1 MPPARH
7 RFRNTRSMAWNA
19 APKFTMAP
27 SPWRKMV
34 VRQRRRALVGE
45 RADHADAALLVRLGH
60 VRDPPAAGA
69 PLDSDG
75 PRRAWQR
82 VRDRGAGRCSG
93 TRSFTGHRHAANV
106 RVLAHFVARASVGRG
121 VRPVHGP
128 KLDQK
133 FYDPIF
139 NFVKPKFTSGLPVLE
154 DLSSG
159 ITSSR
164 RSLPRAFSECRC
176 RDSVFEDAAGPGR
189 QSRNRLL
196 CGPIRDWA
204 GASNARSRP
213 H

>member
-1 MPPARH
+1 
-7 RFRNTRSMAWNA
+7 
-19 APKFTMAP
+19 
-27 SPWRKMV
+27 V
-34 VRQRRRALVGE
+34 ERRPEVHDGAVAVEEDGRGRVLVGE

-82 VRDRGAGRCSG
+82 VRGRGTGRCSR

-128 KLDQK
+128 KLDKK

-176 RDSVFEDAAGPGR
+176 RDRADRVGIDCFAVRFGIGLAPRMRDRGRINGP
-189 QSRNRLL
+189 
-196 CGPIRDWA
+196 
-204 GASNARSRP
+204 
-213 H
+213 